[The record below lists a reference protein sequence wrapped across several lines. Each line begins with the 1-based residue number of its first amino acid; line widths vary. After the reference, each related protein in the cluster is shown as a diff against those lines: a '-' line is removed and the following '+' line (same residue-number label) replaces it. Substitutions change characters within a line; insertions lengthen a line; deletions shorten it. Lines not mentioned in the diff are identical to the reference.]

1 MVKAVRGAVSLDQ
14 NTENNLTGW
23 VDRLFNEI
31 LKKNNIKI
39 DEIVSIIFSQT
50 QDITFNPAKAL
61 RLSNN
66 ITETPLFCTQEP
78 VCEDFT
84 HPLMLRI
91 LITYNT
97 ESSAKAVPVY
107 LGNAQDLRRD
117 ISGA

>member
-1 MVKAVRGAVSLDQ
+1 MTRAVRGAISLEE
-14 NTENNLTGW
+14 NTEKELIRC

-31 LKKNNIKI
+31 LKRN
-39 DEIVSIIFSQT
+39 EIRIEDLISIIFSQT
-50 QDITFNPAKAL
+50 GDITFNPAKAL

-84 HPLMLRI
+84 LPRMIRV

-97 ESSAKAVPVY
+97 ESAGKAFPVY
-107 LGNAQDLRRD
+107 LGEAQKLRSD
-117 ISGA
+117 IAES